1 MLGKWFPLLG
11 LGFAVAGAD
20 KLLGMRAYD
29 RLFAK
34 WGWSE
39 TTRQLI
45 GVGEFTGGVLVAS
58 ATLRHLGG
66 WLLTATSAAM
76 LTAENGAEGAGPG
89 AAARTAAGRGGDGAA
104 VTTTLADERVRAVPS
119 PLPRAGEVAAA

>member
-1 MLGKWFPLLG
+1 MSGKWFPLLG

-58 ATLRHLGG
+58 ATLQHLGG

-76 LTAENGAEGAGPG
+76 LTAEM
-89 AAARTAAGRGGDGAA
+89 GRKERD
-104 VTTTLADERVRAVPS
+104 LA
-119 PLPRAGEVAAA
+119 LPRGLLLVAAATALLPQPRWLTKE